1 MNLINNNFYQE
12 IKELLYSAKNR
23 VYQTINTTM
32 TQTYFQIGKRIVE
45 EEQGGESRAEY
56 GKSLLK
62 LLSVQLSNEFGKGF
76 SVDNLENMRR
86 FYLAFQKSETVSRKF
101 ELSWSHYI
109 FLTRIE
115 NIDERNFYEIE
126 SIENSWSLRELK
138 RQFDT
143 GLFERLKLSS
153 DKQKIK
159 ELSLNGQI
167 IQTAQDLIKDPYILE
182 FVGLPLL
189 SSYSESEL
197 EQKLIDKLEHFLLE
211 LGKGFTF
218 VARQKRITIDE
229 KHFKVDLVFYNRL
242 LKSFV
247 VIDLKIG
254 ELKHQDI
261 GQMMMYVNYFDR
273 FEKQDDE
280 NQTIGIILCKDKSKA
295 LVELTLPKD
304 NNQIYASKYLTI
316 LPNKEEFKKLLEEE

>member
-1 MNLINNNFYQE
+1 MKLANNNIYQE

-32 TQTYFQIGKRIVE
+32 TETYFQIGKRIVE
-45 EEQGGESRAEY
+45 EEQGGETRAEY
-56 GKSLLK
+56 GSALLK
-62 LLSVQLSNEFGKGF
+62 NLSSELIKEFGKGY
-76 SVDNLENMRR
+76 SEQNLKNMRQ
-86 FYLAFQKSETVSRKF
+86 FFLIYQKRLTVSSEFK
-101 ELSWSHYI
+101 LSWSHYI

-138 RQFDT
+138 RQFDS

-153 DKQKIK
+153 DKQKVK
-159 ELSLNGQI
+159 ELSLNGQV

-182 FVGLPLL
+182 FVGLPEL

-273 FEKQDDE
+273 FEKTDDE
-280 NQTIGIILCKDKSKA
+280 NSTIGIILCKDKSKA

-316 LPNKEEFKKLLEEE
+316 LPNKEEFKKLLEDE

>member
-1 MNLINNNFYQE
+1 MKLTNNNIYQE

-45 EEQGGESRAEY
+45 EEQGGEIRAEY

-62 LLSVQLSNEFGKGF
+62 LLSVQLINEFGKGF

-115 NIDERNFYEIE
+115 NINERNFYEIE

-138 RQFDT
+138 RQFDS

-153 DKQKIK
+153 DKQKVK
-159 ELSLNGQI
+159 ELSLNGQV

-182 FVGLPLL
+182 FVGLPEL

-197 EQKLIDKLEHFLLE
+197 EQKLID
-211 LGKGFTF
+211 
-218 VARQKRITIDE
+218 
-229 KHFKVDLVFYNRL
+229 
-242 LKSFV
+242 
-247 VIDLKIG
+247 
-254 ELKHQDI
+254 
-261 GQMMMYVNYFDR
+261 R
-273 FEKQDDE
+273 FEKTDDE
-280 NQTIGIILCKDKSKA
+280 NSTIGIILCKDKSKA

-316 LPNKEEFKKLLEEE
+316 LPNKEEFKKLLEDE

>member
-1 MNLINNNFYQE
+1 MKLTNNNIYQE

-45 EEQGGESRAEY
+45 EEQGGETRAEY

-62 LLSVQLSNEFGKGF
+62 LLSVQLINEFGKGF

-138 RQFDT
+138 RQFDS

-153 DKQKIK
+153 DKQKVK
-159 ELSLNGQI
+159 ELSLNGQV

-182 FVGLPLL
+182 FVGLPEL
-189 SSYSESEL
+189 SIYSENEL

-229 KHFKVDLVFYNRL
+229 KHFKVDLVFYNRI

-273 FEKQDDE
+273 FEKTDDE
-280 NQTIGIILCKDKSKA
+280 NSTIGIILCKDKSKA

-316 LPNKEEFKKLLEEE
+316 LPNKEEFKKLLEDE

>member
-1 MNLINNNFYQE
+1 MNITNNNFYQE
-12 IKELLYSAKNR
+12 IKELLYSARNK

-45 EEQGGESRAEY
+45 EEQGGETRAEY

-101 ELSWSHYI
+101 KLSWSHYI

-143 GLFERLKLSS
+143 SLFERLKLSS

-159 ELSLNGQI
+159 ELSLNGQVV
-167 IQTAQDLIKDPYILE
+167 QTVQDLIKDPYILE
-182 FVGLPLL
+182 FVGLPEL
-189 SSYSESEL
+189 SVYSESEL

-273 FEKQDDE
+273 FEKTEDE
-280 NQTIGIILCKDKSKA
+280 NSTIGIILCKDKSKA

>member
-1 MNLINNNFYQE
+1 MKLTNNNIYQE

-45 EEQGGESRAEY
+45 EEQGGETRAEY

-62 LLSVQLSNEFGKGF
+62 LLSVQLINEFGKGF

-115 NIDERNFYEIE
+115 NINERNFYEIE

-138 RQFDT
+138 RQFDS

-153 DKQKIK
+153 DKQKLK
-159 ELSLNGQI
+159 ELSLNGQV

-182 FVGLPLL
+182 FVGLPEL
-189 SSYSESEL
+189 SSYSENEL
-197 EQKLIDKLEHFLLE
+197 EQKLIDKLENFLLE

-273 FEKQDDE
+273 FEKTDDE
-280 NQTIGIILCKDKSKA
+280 NSTIGIILCKDKSKA

-316 LPNKEEFKKLLEEE
+316 LPNKEEFKKLLEDE

>member
-1 MNLINNNFYQE
+1 MKLTNNNIYQE

-45 EEQGGESRAEY
+45 EEQGGEIRAEY

-62 LLSVQLSNEFGKGF
+62 LLSVQLINEFGKGF

-138 RQFDT
+138 RQFDS

-153 DKQKIK
+153 DKQKVK
-159 ELSLNGQI
+159 ELSLNGQV

-182 FVGLPLL
+182 FVGLPEL
-189 SSYSESEL
+189 SLYSESEL
-197 EQKLIDKLEHFLLE
+197 EQKLID
-211 LGKGFTF
+211 
-218 VARQKRITIDE
+218 
-229 KHFKVDLVFYNRL
+229 
-242 LKSFV
+242 
-247 VIDLKIG
+247 
-254 ELKHQDI
+254 
-261 GQMMMYVNYFDR
+261 R
-273 FEKQDDE
+273 FEKTDDE
-280 NQTIGIILCKDKSKA
+280 NSTIGIILCKDKSKA

-316 LPNKEEFKKLLEEE
+316 LPNKEEFKKLLEDE

>member
-1 MNLINNNFYQE
+1 MNLTNNNIYQE

-45 EEQGGESRAEY
+45 EEQGGETRAEY

-62 LLSVQLSNEFGKGF
+62 LLSVQLINEFGKGF

-115 NIDERNFYEIE
+115 NINERNFYEIE

-138 RQFDT
+138 RQFDS

-153 DKQKIK
+153 DKQKVK
-159 ELSLNGQI
+159 ELSLNGQV

-182 FVGLPLL
+182 FVGLPEL

-273 FEKQDDE
+273 FEKTDDE
-280 NQTIGIILCKDKSKA
+280 NSTIGIILCKDKSKA

-316 LPNKEEFKKLLEEE
+316 LPNKEEFKKLLEDE

>member
-1 MNLINNNFYQE
+1 MKLTNNNIYQE

-45 EEQGGESRAEY
+45 EEQGGETRAEY

-62 LLSVQLSNEFGKGF
+62 LLSVQLINEFGKGF

-115 NIDERNFYEIE
+115 NINERNFYEIE
-126 SIENSWSLRELK
+126 SIENSCSLRELK
-138 RQFDT
+138 RQFDS

-153 DKQKIK
+153 DKQKLK
-159 ELSLNGQI
+159 ELSLNGQV

-182 FVGLPLL
+182 FVGLPEL

-273 FEKQDDE
+273 FEKTDDE
-280 NQTIGIILCKDKSKA
+280 NSTIGIILCKDKSKA

-316 LPNKEEFKKLLEEE
+316 LPNKEEFKKLLEDE

>member
-1 MNLINNNFYQE
+1 MKLTNNNIYQE

-23 VYQTINTTM
+23 VYQTINITM

-45 EEQGGESRAEY
+45 EEQGGETRAEY
-56 GKSLLK
+56 GSALLK
-62 LLSVQLSNEFGKGF
+62 NLSSELIKEFGKGY
-76 SVDNLENMRR
+76 SEQNLKNMRQ
-86 FYLAFQKSETVSRKF
+86 FYLIYQKRQTVSSEFK
-101 ELSWSHYI
+101 LSWSHYI

-115 NIDERNFYEIE
+115 NINERNFYEIE

-138 RQFDT
+138 RQFDS

-153 DKQKIK
+153 DKQKVK
-159 ELSLNGQI
+159 ELSLNGQV

-182 FVGLPLL
+182 FVGLPEL

-273 FEKQDDE
+273 FEKTDDE
-280 NQTIGIILCKDKSKA
+280 NSTIGIILCKDKSKA

-316 LPNKEEFKKLLEEE
+316 LPNKEEFKKLLEDE

>member
-1 MNLINNNFYQE
+1 MKLTNNNIYQE

-45 EEQGGESRAEY
+45 EEQGGETRAEY

-62 LLSVQLSNEFGKGF
+62 LLSVQLINEFGKGF

-138 RQFDT
+138 RQFDS

-153 DKQKIK
+153 DKQKLK
-159 ELSLNGQI
+159 ELSLNGQV

-182 FVGLPLL
+182 FVGLPEL

-273 FEKQDDE
+273 FEKTDDE
-280 NQTIGIILCKDKSKA
+280 NSTIGIILCKDKSKA

-316 LPNKEEFKKLLEEE
+316 LPNKEEFKKLLEDE

>member
-1 MNLINNNFYQE
+1 MKLTNNNIYQE

-45 EEQGGESRAEY
+45 EEQGGEIRAEY

-62 LLSVQLSNEFGKGF
+62 LLSVQLINEFGKGF

-115 NIDERNFYEIE
+115 NIDEKNFYEIE

-138 RQFDT
+138 RQFDS

-153 DKQKIK
+153 DKQKVK
-159 ELSLNGQI
+159 ELSLNGQV

-182 FVGLPLL
+182 FVGLPEL
-189 SSYSESEL
+189 SLYSESEL
-197 EQKLIDKLEHFLLE
+197 EQKLID
-211 LGKGFTF
+211 
-218 VARQKRITIDE
+218 
-229 KHFKVDLVFYNRL
+229 
-242 LKSFV
+242 
-247 VIDLKIG
+247 
-254 ELKHQDI
+254 
-261 GQMMMYVNYFDR
+261 R
-273 FEKQDDE
+273 FEKTDDE
-280 NQTIGIILCKDKSKA
+280 NSTIGIILCKDKSKA

-316 LPNKEEFKKLLEEE
+316 LPNKEEFKKLLEDE